1 MSLILRFTT
10 DQRNTTDQKNTTG
23 QTNIMDGTDTTDE
36 MNTPDQR
43 NTSFSPMASPT
54 TLDIQLDPP
63 GRTTG
68 IVEQIMDLDKEE
80 QEAD

>member
-10 DQRNTTDQKNTTG
+10 DQRNT
-23 QTNIMDGTDTTDE
+23 MDGTDTTDE

-68 IVEQIMDLDKEE
+68 IVEQIMDLEQEADQEE

>member
-1 MSLILRFTT
+1 MDTI
-10 DQRNTTDQKNTTG
+10 
-23 QTNIMDGTDTTDE
+23 DGTDTTDE

-54 TLDIQLDPP
+54 TLDIRVDPL

-68 IVEQIMDLDKEE
+68 IVKQMMDLE